1 MLNFYKPTGRSS
13 FWVVKVV
20 RGIIGV
26 KKVGHAG
33 SLDPFA
39 DGVLLLVTGRAT
51 KKVTQLMELQKEYVG
66 EIRLGVRTDTDDLTG
81 EITSEQAC
89 TGIAMDR
96 IDEVCREFTGEIDQ
110 LPPVYSAKKIKGERY
125 YKIARRGGEVERRV
139 NRVHVYSLDILDYTE
154 PMLRIRVTCSK
165 GTYIRALARDIGDA
179 LGCGG
184 HLHALT
190 RTRIGNY
197 TIEDSTTIDHFEK
210 NFRDSGR

>member
-1 MLNFYKPTGRSS
+1 
-13 FWVVKVV
+13 VKVV
-20 RGIIGV
+20 RGIVGV

-89 TGIAMDR
+89 TGITMDR
-96 IDEVCREFTGEIDQ
+96 IEDVCRQFTGEIDQ

-154 PMLRIRVTCSK
+154 PMLRIRVKCSK

-190 RTRIGNY
+190 RTRIGDY
-197 TIEDSTTIDHFEK
+197 TIEDSMTIDQFEK
-210 NFRDSGR
+210 ELS